1 MFNHLHFSSLD
12 QGVRLSD
19 QNYDRTQ
26 PPGTE
31 VLTLSELNLLSVTR
45 MSPSPLVGH
54 AGPGLTGWMKSA
66 DFSLFNVYSL
76 RASE

>member
-1 MFNHLHFSSLD
+1 MFNHLHFSSLG

-31 VLTLSELNLLSVTR
+31 VLTLSGLNLLSVTR
-45 MSPSPLVGH
+45 MSTSSLVGH
-54 AGPGLTGWMKSA
+54 AGPGLTGWMKCA
-66 DFSLFNVYSL
+66 DFSMFIVYGLNV
-76 RASE
+76 